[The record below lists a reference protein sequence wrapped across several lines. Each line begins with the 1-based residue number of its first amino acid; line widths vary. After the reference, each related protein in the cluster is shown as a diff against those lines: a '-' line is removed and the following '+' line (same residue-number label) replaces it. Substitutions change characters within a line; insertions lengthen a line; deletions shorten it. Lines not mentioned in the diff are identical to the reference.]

1 VYESCYENCNLIT
14 GEKLIKNKI
23 FQEKLKKFLLN
34 EVLGLSFN
42 MDEKIKKLN
51 SYIESNIHA
60 TSETNTK
67 VQSMNLPEKKENSK
81 VSQSLHNS
89 PVLKP
94 LPSKKYIRS
103 VTLLEKN
110 HETPKI
116 KRGSPSRRL
125 SMKEKF
131 KNKFED
137 GINDS
142 NNLSSKK
149 SNIKRRI
156 SAKNIISNNFKS
168 SKDLNRRNFISKKNL
183 LYLSPNLKLK
193 RHQDNI
199 LSQIDLNIEKTNQN
213 LNNPEEFYSNYF
225 NYLLGGKK
233 DKDNNDGSRYS
244 GYFGPPTHKLDSNSK
259 LQK

>member
-1 VYESCYENCNLIT
+1 
-14 GEKLIKNKI
+14 
-23 FQEKLKKFLLN
+23 
-34 EVLGLSFN
+34 
-42 MDEKIKKLN
+42 M
-51 SYIESNIHA
+51 
-60 TSETNTK
+60 
-67 VQSMNLPEKKENSK
+67 
-81 VSQSLHNS
+81 HNS
-89 PVLKP
+89 PILKP
-94 LPSKKYIRS
+94 LPSNKYIRS
-103 VTLLEKN
+103 ATLFDKN
-110 HETPKI
+110 QESLKI
-116 KRGSPSRRL
+116 KKGTPSRRL
-125 SMKEKF
+125 SMIEKY

-142 NNLSSKK
+142 NNISPKK
-149 SNIKRRI
+149 PNIKRRI
-156 SAKNIISNNFKS
+156 SAKNIIHNRIKS

-193 RHQDNI
+193 KHQDNI

>member
-1 VYESCYENCNLIT
+1 
-14 GEKLIKNKI
+14 
-23 FQEKLKKFLLN
+23 
-34 EVLGLSFN
+34 

-51 SYIESNIHA
+51 SCVESNINA

-67 VQSMNLPEKKENSK
+67 VQSLNLPEKRENSK

-89 PVLKP
+89 PILKP
-94 LPSKKYIRS
+94 LPNKNKFRRS
-103 VTLLEKN
+103 VTLLDKNQETVQNKKGAIRRRTSLIEKY
-110 HETPKI
+110 
-116 KRGSPSRRL
+116 
-125 SMKEKF
+125 
-131 KNKFED
+131 KNKFEE

-149 SNIKRRI
+149 SNLKRRI
-156 SAKNIISNNFKS
+156 SAKNIFINKINS
-168 SKDLNRRNFISKKNL
+168 SKTLTRRNFVSKKNL

-233 DKDNNDGSRYS
+233 DNDNNDGSRYS
-244 GYFGPPTHKLDSNSK
+244 GYFGPPIHNLDSNSK